1 MTTTNLLHRFLQPN
15 PSTYNAQTREVEA
28 VIASGSPVERRDGRG
43 TYLEILNPGG
53 LDVNASLNAPV
64 LDSHNSMSVDA
75 LLGRIQSISV
85 QNGEVHAKLRFSN
98 SSAVLPHF
106 EKIGDGTIQKLSIGY
121 EVLARQNGSMNGQ
134 RTITITSWVIREV
147 SLVVIPLD
155 QSTGFRS
162 QSPLNLVNGGN
173 PMDPNQTQQPQAP
186 QQQPVSISNENDRT
200 QIRALAKDLEIDSA
214 VADKLIDR
222 GASLSDAK
230 SDFFDVIQ
238 NRSKQQTQIR
248 ITSTQDDPETF
259 ERRAVKTLIKRMG
272 GELDKDDKEAGA
284 IRPLMGRTIGDLA
297 IEHLQRN
304 GEDVRGVTPSLVW
317 EKRSGSLT
325 TTDFPKLLVESSN
338 RILLDAYTAS
348 MTGLKQLC
356 TRRDL
361 ADFRQTDAVRL
372 SEMGRLEEL
381 AEGGEI
387 TATSRD
393 EESEKMQLKTYARKI
408 ELSRKMLINDDL
420 MAFGSMVRDCGNAS
434 AQTEADKLADRIN
447 NPGNLA
453 DGNPVFELKSAR
465 SGKGRGNVTS
475 GSVLTV
481 EYDLGKPRQALR
493 ERKSLDG
500 KTILGLRPSH
510 LLVASNLETIGEK
523 LLADLM
529 PDQVSHANPFSGQ
542 LMLVVE
548 PRLTEN
554 SAYMVAM
561 PMDAPSLAYGYL
573 SSRPMAQI
581 EQDEDFSTLSMQW
594 RVVLDF
600 ATAWL
605 GWRGWQKLQA

>member
-28 VIASGSPVERRDGRG
+28 VIASGSPVERRDARG
-43 TYLEILNPGG
+43 TYIEILNPGG
-53 LDVNASLNAPV
+53 LEVERSINAPV

-75 LLGRIQSISV
+75 LLGRIQGISV

-98 SSAVLPHF
+98 SSSVLPHF

-121 EVLARQNGSMNGQ
+121 EVLSRQNGVTNGQ
-134 RTITITSWVIREV
+134 RTITITGWVIREV

-162 QSPLNLVNGGN
+162 QQPLNLINGDRN
-173 PMDPNQTQQPQAP
+173 MDPNQQQPQNQTP
-186 QQQPVSISNENDRT
+186 QQQPISGENDRT

-230 SDFFDVIQ
+230 SEFFDVIQ

-248 ITSTQDDPETF
+248 VTSTQDDPETF
-259 ERRAVKTLIKRMG
+259 ERRAVKSLILRMG
-272 GELDKDDKEAGA
+272 GELEKDDKEAGA
-284 IRPLMGRTIGDLA
+284 IRPLMSRTIGDLA

-317 EKRSGSLT
+317 ERSAGSLT

-338 RILLDAYTAS
+338 RVLLDAYMAS

-361 ADFRQTDAVRL
+361 SDFRETDAIRL

-381 AEGGEI
+381 AEDGEI
-387 TATSRD
+387 TATSRS
-393 EESEKMQLKTYARKI
+393 EESEPMSIKTYARKI
-408 ELSRKMLINDDL
+408 HLSRKALVNDNL
-420 MAFGSMVRDCGNAS
+420 MAFGSMVQDCGNAA
-434 AQTEADKLADRIN
+434 AQTEADLLSDKIN

-453 DGNPVFELKSAR
+453 DGRPVFELSTAR
-465 SGKGRGNVTS
+465 SGKGRGNIS
-475 GSVLTV
+475 AGSVLTV
-481 EYDLGKPRQALR
+481 QYDLGTPRQALR

-500 KTILGLRPSH
+500 KTILGLRPAY

-523 LLADLM
+523 LLAAIQ
-529 PDQVSHANPFSGQ
+529 PDEVQHANPFSGQ

-548 PRLTEN
+548 PRLTAD

-561 PMDAPSLAYGYL
+561 PMDAPSLSYSYL
-573 SSRPMAQI
+573 SSRPMVQI
-581 EQDEDFSTLSMQW
+581 EQAEDFSTLAMKW

-600 ATAWL
+600 GANWV
-605 GWRGWQKLQA
+605 GHRGWQKLQA